1 MGQRCEGQVLWRGK
15 EGEGVAAGGGHSH
28 GAMCVLSSV
37 SVQRRKKRPG
47 LAWLV
52 ELGLAQLGWLTFFNY
67 IISLFCF
74 SLQNK
79 PFAIILFEQK

>member
-1 MGQRCEGQVLWRGK
+1 MATL
-15 EGEGVAAGGGHSH
+15 
-28 GAMCVLSSV
+28 AMCVLSSV
-37 SVQRRKKRPG
+37 SVQRRKKGPG

-52 ELGLAQLGWLTFFNY
+52 ELGLAQLGWLKLFLIVFV
-67 IISLFCF
+67 SLFCF